1 MSIVEVIN
9 IKILIQSDKKDMKEF
24 LKELKEI
31 LNAKEFNVDKDLMI
45 VKSKKDGIKYST
57 SLCEKH

>member
-45 VKSKKDGIKYST
+45 VK
-57 SLCEKH
+57 